1 MLNSSKSSIKV
12 KMQKNQSH
20 FNTKINTS
28 QNNFATASMDINKT
42 MKVKFSST
50 ETAYSNIGFHK
61 TSNDFSPDTHIKPT
75 DEDIYYDE
83 VIYYD
88 GGDVYGYGDD

>member
-12 KMQKNQSH
+12 KMQKNQLR

-28 QNNFATASMDINKT
+28 QNNFATTPIDINKT

-50 ETAYSNIGFHK
+50 DTAYSNIGFHK